1 MSYGISFTTEIYLSG
16 RRYDT
21 IADLEEDIDHERNLL
36 NKFWDEAL
44 ALMAATPAPQP
55 YETDDI
61 LSGPEYVVDRYH
73 ELRELITDQTNLL
86 ANLLALKE
94 NFSIRTNV

>member
-1 MSYGISFTTEIYLSG
+1 MSHGTYFTTEIYLPG

-36 NKFWDEAL
+36 NKYWDEAL
-44 ALMAATPAPQP
+44 ALMAATPAPQS
-55 YETDDI
+55 YESDDM
-61 LSGPEYVVDRYH
+61 LSGPEYVVNRYH
-73 ELRELITDQTNLL
+73 ELRDLITDQTNLL

-94 NFSIRTNV
+94 NFATREAE